1 VVAVI
6 GGLVV
11 ACAGSSTPA
20 PTSPPTA
27 ATSPGASASA
37 AAKGELPKPEVA
49 TVRFGTSAGGEISQF
64 AIPQAAALKLFEK
77 YGITGTVASFE
88 GETKAVAALQSG
100 QIDILAGGTA
110 GSLLSQMT
118 DVPFVTIGVT
128 ATILT
133 DDLVCTSGIKAA
145 ADVKGKKVAIS
156 AFGSVSH
163 GSALLLLKSV
173 SMSAPDVVFTVVGG
187 QGARIAALKGGS
199 VDCAV
204 VDKIQAPDMTAAGLN
219 IVASVWKPPVQPYV
233 RAGLSSTRAFIQK
246 NPNTVLVALAAIL
259 ESQNMIWTDQ
269 PGTVTRFA
277 AQIQSD
283 ATKARPAVEDFLN
296 VGNRSLMWK
305 DDAFKNVQK
314 VIALANPD
322 IIDVDIAKGVDR
334 SFIQKLLDIGFYD
347 RINNPARTPGG

>member
-1 VVAVI
+1 VLAAI
-6 GGLVV
+6 SGLVV
-11 ACAGSSTPA
+11 ACTGAATPA
-20 PTSPPTA
+20 PTAAPTA
-27 ATSPGASASA
+27 APSASA
-37 AAKGELPKPEVA
+37 AAKGELPKPELA

-64 AIPQAAALKLFEK
+64 AIPQAAALKIFDK
-77 YGITGTVASFE
+77 YGITAVVSAFE
-88 GETKAVAALQSG
+88 GEAKAVGALQSG
-100 QIDILAGGTA
+100 QIDIVAGGTA

-133 DDLVCTSGIKAA
+133 DDLVCTSGIKTA
-145 ADVKGKKVAIS
+145 ADAKGKKVAIS

-173 SMSAPDVVFTVVGG
+173 NMSAPDVLFTVVGG
-187 QGARIAALKGGS
+187 QAARIAAIKGGS

-204 VDKIQAPDMTAAGLN
+204 VDKIQAPDMTASGLN

-233 RAGLSSTRAFIQK
+233 RAGIATTRAFLQK

-259 ESQNMIWTDQ
+259 ESQNMIWTDTS
-269 PGTVTRFA
+269 GTVTRFA
-277 AQIQSD
+277 TQIQTD
-283 ATKARPAVEDFLN
+283 AAKARPAVEDFLN

-334 SFIQKLLDIGFYD
+334 SFIQKLLDTGFYD
-347 RINNPARTPGG
+347 KINNPARTPGG